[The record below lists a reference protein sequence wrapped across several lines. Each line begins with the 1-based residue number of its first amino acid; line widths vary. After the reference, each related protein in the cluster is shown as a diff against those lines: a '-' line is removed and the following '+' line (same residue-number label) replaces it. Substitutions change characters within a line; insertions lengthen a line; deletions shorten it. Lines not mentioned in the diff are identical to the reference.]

1 MDDIAASLP
10 SMPDLP
16 SPENPPAELAKSGMF
31 GMILRLMAMALIIGS
46 LFYSLQGLYV
56 VILLFIIVVPFE
68 KLFPRHKGQ
77 RVRRPHLGTDVGYAM
92 ASPILGIVTLVV
104 SVIIAIVSLAWI
116 PGLLLKPYVA
126 KIPENWLPVVGFL
139 LFDFLVYWTHRFYHE
154 IPILWRFH
162 AIHHSTEHLDW
173 ASGFRGHPLDGTIL
187 APAFIFLVSAGFS
200 TQLTGV
206 LAVAQILLGLFLHA
220 NVRWRLAILHRIV
233 ITPEFHHWHHTNER
247 DAIWTNYSTFL
258 PIWDII
264 FGTYFMPKNRR
275 PMVYGVSEEVPD
287 GIMLQLK
294 YPMRGFGNPLW
305 YLRHPFKAIRKTF
318 SFAWMIFRQMIKSA
332 RRPRGSKPWN
342 YDMRV

>member
-139 LFDFLVYWTHRFYHE
+139 LFDFLVF
-154 IPILWRFH
+154 
-162 AIHHSTEHLDW
+162 
-173 ASGFRGHPLDGTIL
+173 
-187 APAFIFLVSAGFS
+187 
-200 TQLTGV
+200 
-206 LAVAQILLGLFLHA
+206 
-220 NVRWRLAILHRIV
+220 
-233 ITPEFHHWHHTNER
+233 
-247 DAIWTNYSTFL
+247 TFL
-258 PIWDII
+258 
-264 FGTYFMPKNRR
+264 
-275 PMVYGVSEEVPD
+275 
-287 GIMLQLK
+287 
-294 YPMRGFGNPLW
+294 
-305 YLRHPFKAIRKTF
+305 
-318 SFAWMIFRQMIKSA
+318 
-332 RRPRGSKPWN
+332 
-342 YDMRV
+342 